1 VVAHVLRQPAGKAR
15 LGLAI
20 TKRVAPRAV
29 DRNRVKRI
37 VREVF
42 RHAAPRLGAVDVV
55 IKLKCLPSGAQWT
68 QARAELETLFARL
81 ALTGEKS

>member
-1 VVAHVLRQPAGKAR
+1 MAHVLRQAAGSAR

-29 DRNRVKRI
+29 DRNRVRRI
-37 VREVF
+37 TREVF

-55 IKLKCLPSGAQWT
+55 IKLKRLPSRTQWPKV
-68 QARAELETLFARL
+68 RVDLESLFARL
-81 ALTGEKS
+81 AAAGEKA